1 MDPQTNIAPGSVN
14 PETTGATDTFSEQV
28 AAEKSVSEENFNQSQ
43 LATSQ
48 HNRRILYY
56 VIWAVLLLL
65 LLSAVAGGSY
75 ILWRNRQG
83 LAENLGIGNLFNPTR
98 IDIKSPQATIDVGGG
113 DGLLTVNG
121 SQLITGDLTV
131 NGTITGDGSGLT
143 NIQAGL
149 PPFVAFTNRNNQLFF
164 GNNQLFRNNLNS
176 TTALAVQQSSGNPVF
191 SVDTVNNKGKF
202 NNGLEVGNI
211 ANLQGSI
218 FYDPFFGIGGN
229 VYKSFAVA
237 SEITSVQSG
246 VTYTASGNEFLIN
259 PQNDPYPGANLFAS
273 TYGAAKIAEGNPYNY
288 VTVAGSLSSL
298 VHAGSGLVEQAVGN
312 VNIVGNDGPGTIAVA
327 ANGTFTSTISYK
339 DPGAD
344 PLKGAILTS
353 AGVLS
358 LNPSVLPGAT
368 AVIGMSSG
376 ITAGNCQG
384 FIDAKTLA
392 NILLPPP
399 GIPVNCVGSQ
409 YSPNI
414 LQQVGLTVLNQD
426 ASASTNANIYSQGV
440 SSVNYLEGGTS
451 LGACSSILL
460 SQLPL
465 STNPCSGIA
474 GKSAI
479 AGPKLVVN
487 GLNVLDASSAAII
500 TTGWTDNSPTFL
512 PMPGPPVWN
521 DGKGLVVQAGGAAQT
536 SNLQE
541 WQNSTGT
548 ALSVVTAN
556 GSLAIGASSATNRLS
571 VVDTTPGDDTPAN
584 FTGASGTC
592 TVDTLGGGWS
602 CVSDEKLKENIL
614 QINSAGDI
622 IDQLRG
628 VTFAWKSDE
637 EKSQVSGFIAQEV
650 QKVLPGLVNEL
661 EDGTLSLNKDG
672 MIPYL
677 VEAVKENNGKIS
689 SINTQL
695 AEQGIKL
702 DSLSEEFTKLAER
715 ITGVE
720 NKVEILETK
729 VINQEQ
735 RIRDLESKINTD
747 STSSP

>member
-131 NGTITGDGSGLT
+131 NGDTNIGGNLTAASFIGDGSQLT
-143 NIQAGL
+143 GVSADL

-164 GNNQLFRNNLNS
+164 GNNQLFRNNSDS
-176 TTALAVQQSSGNPVF
+176 TTALTVQQSSGNQVF
-191 SVDTVNNKGKF
+191 GVDTVNNKAKV

-218 FYDPFFGIGGN
+218 FNDPYFGIGGN
-229 VYKSFAVA
+229 IYKSMVVA
-237 SEITSVQSG
+237 SEITNNQPG

-259 PQNDPYPGANLFAS
+259 PQNDPVSGGNLFAAS
-273 TYGAAKIAEGNPYNY
+273 YSGAKIAPENSRDFI
-288 VTVAGSLSSL
+288 TVAGSLSSL
-298 VHAGSGLVEQAVGN
+298 LHSGTGLVQQAVGQ
-312 VNIVGNDGPGTIAVA
+312 VNIVGNEGSGTIAIA
-327 ANGTFTSTISYK
+327 ANSSYSTTLGGS
-339 DPGAD
+339 GS
-344 PLKGAILTS
+344 ILAS
-353 AGVLS
+353 AGVLA
-358 LNPSVLPGAT
+358 LNPSIGTSAT
-368 AVIGMSSG
+368 GSILVNSA
-376 ITAGNCQG
+376 ITAGNCQA
-384 FIDAKTLA
+384 FIDIKAYL
-392 NILLPPP
+392 
-399 GIPVNCVGSQ
+399 GIPGGCVGSQ
-409 YSPNI
+409 YSTNI
-414 LQQVGLTVLNQD
+414 TQQIGLSVLNQD
-426 ASASTNANIYSQGV
+426 ASATSNINIYSEGPE
-440 SSVNYLEGGTS
+440 SVNYFEGVTS
-451 LGACSSILL
+451 FGACSPGLVSIIPPTGPPAPNC
-460 SQLPL
+460 SLPL
-465 STNPCSGIA
+465 IGENVA
-474 GKSAI
+474 
-479 AGPKLVVN
+479 AGPKLAVGAVT
-487 GLNVLDASSAAII
+487 GIDASAIAQV
-500 TTGWTDNSPTFL
+500 TTGYIDYLTSLWADT
-512 PMPGPPVWN
+512 
-521 DGKGLVVQAGGAAQT
+521 KGLVVQAGDAAQS
-536 SNLQE
+536 SNLTE
-541 WQNSTGT
+541 WQDSTGT
-548 ALSVVTAN
+548 ALSVVAADGSVGIGTSTPAN
-556 GSLAIGASSATNRLS
+556 KLDVT
-571 VVDTTPGDDTPAN
+571 DTSNDTPAN

-592 TVDTLGGGWS
+592 TVDTFGGGWS

-614 QINSAGDI
+614 QINSASDI

-735 RIRDLESKINTD
+735 RIRDLESKINTNT
-747 STSSP
+747 TSSP

>member
-1 MDPQTNIAPGSVN
+1 VDPQTNIAPGSVN

-121 SQLITGDLTV
+121 SQLVTGDLTV
-131 NGTITGDGSGLT
+131 NGDTNIGGNLTAASFIGDGSQLT
-143 NIQAGL
+143 GVSADL

-164 GNNQLFRNNLNS
+164 GNNQLFRNNS
-176 TTALAVQQSSGNPVF
+176 DSATALTVQQSSGNQVF
-191 SVDTVNNKGKF
+191 GVDTLNNKAKA

-211 ANLQGSI
+211 ASLQGSI
-218 FYDPFFGIGGN
+218 FNDPFFGIGGN
-229 VYKSFAVA
+229 IYKNLAVA
-237 SEITSVQSG
+237 SEITNNQPG
-246 VTYTASGNEFLIN
+246 VTYTASGSEFLIN
-259 PQNDPYPGANLFAS
+259 PQNDPYTGGNLFAAS
-273 TYGAAKIAEGNPYNY
+273 YSGAKIAPGNPHNFI
-288 VTVAGSLSSL
+288 TVAGSLSSL
-298 VHAGSGLVEQAVGN
+298 VHAGNGLVEQAVGQ
-312 VNIVGNDGPGTIAVA
+312 VNIVGNEGPGIIAVA
-327 ANGTFTSTISYK
+327 ANSSYSTTLSYAGTGFEGS
-339 DPGAD
+339 
-344 PLKGAILTS
+344 ILTS
-353 AGVLS
+353 TGVLA
-358 LNPSVLPGAT
+358 LNPSILPTAT
-368 AVIGMSSG
+368 GKILINSG
-376 ITAGNCQG
+376 ITAGNCQA
-384 FIDAKTLA
+384 FIDAKAYL
-392 NILLPPP
+392 
-399 GIPVNCVGSQ
+399 GIPGGCVGTQ
-409 YSPNI
+409 YSANVY
-414 LQQVGLTVLNQD
+414 QNVGLSVLNQD
-426 ASASTNANIYSQGV
+426 ASSLLNVNIYSEGPA
-440 SSVNYLEGGTS
+440 STNYLEGGTIF
-451 LGACSSILL
+451 GACSPLLL
-460 SQLPL
+460 SQIPE
-465 STNPCSGIA
+465 TVPGATCSGFT
-474 GKSAI
+474 GKNVTS
-479 AGPKLVVN
+479 GPKIAVGDVTSVDL
-487 GLNVLDASSAAII
+487 SSIAQF
-500 TTGWTDNSPTFL
+500 TTGWTDSSTTI
-512 PMPGPPVWN
+512 WN
-521 DGKGLVVQAGGAAQT
+521 DSKGLVVKAGNVAQT

-541 WQNSTGT
+541 WQDSTGS
-548 ALSVVTAN
+548 ALSVVAADGSVGIGTSTPAN
-556 GSLAIGASSATNRLS
+556 KLDVT
-571 VVDTTPGDDTPAN
+571 DTSDDTPAS
-584 FTGASGTC
+584 FTGTSGTC
-592 TVDTLGGGWS
+592 TVDTFGGGWS

-614 QINSAGDI
+614 QINSASDI

-695 AEQGIKL
+695 VEQGIRL
-702 DSLSEEFTKLAER
+702 DSLSEEFSKLAER

-720 NKVEILETK
+720 NKVEILESK

-735 RIRDLESKINTD
+735 RIRDLESKINTE

>member
-1 MDPQTNIAPGSVN
+1 MDPQTNIVPGSVN
-14 PETTGATDTFSEQV
+14 PEATGATDTFSEQV

-131 NGTITGDGSGLT
+131 NGDANIGGNLTAASFIGDGSQLT
-143 NIQAGL
+143 GVSADL

-164 GNNQLFRNNLNS
+164 GNNQLFRNNSDS
-176 TTALAVQQSSGNPVF
+176 TTALTVQQSNGNQVF
-191 SVDTVNNKGKF
+191 GVDTLNNKAKV

-218 FYDPFFGIGGN
+218 FNDPFFGIGGN
-229 VYKSFAVA
+229 IYKNLAVA
-237 SEITSVQSG
+237 SEITNNQPG
-246 VTYTASGNEFLIN
+246 VTYTASGSEFLIN
-259 PQNDPYPGANLFAS
+259 PQNDPYTGGNLFAAS
-273 TYGAAKIAEGNPYNY
+273 YSGAKIAPGNPYNY
-288 VTVAGSLSSL
+288 ITVAGSLSSL
-298 VHAGSGLVEQAVGN
+298 VHAGNGLVEQAVGQ
-312 VNIVGNDGPGTIAVA
+312 VNIVGNEGPGVIAVA
-327 ANGTFTSTISYK
+327 ANSSYSTTLSYAGTGLEGS
-339 DPGAD
+339 
-344 PLKGAILTS
+344 ILTS
-353 AGVLS
+353 TGVLA
-358 LNPSVLPGAT
+358 LNPSILPTAT
-368 AVIGMSSG
+368 GTILVNSG
-376 ITAGNCQG
+376 ITAGNCQA
-384 FIDAKTLA
+384 FIDAKAFL
-392 NILLPPP
+392 
-399 GIPVNCVGSQ
+399 GIPGGCVGTQ
-409 YSPNI
+409 YSPNV
-414 LQQVGLTVLNQD
+414 LQNVGLSVLNQD
-426 ASASTNANIYSQGV
+426 ASSSLNVNIYSEGPA
-440 SSVNYLEGGTS
+440 STNYLEGTTAFGICSPVLLSAIPETVPGPTCSGYTGKTVTS
-451 LGACSSILL
+451 GPKMLVGGPSVVDTSSIA
-460 SQLPL
+460 Q
-465 STNPCSGIA
+465 
-474 GKSAI
+474 
-479 AGPKLVVN
+479 
-487 GLNVLDASSAAII
+487 I
-500 TTGWTDNSPTFL
+500 TTGWIDTTAMVPT
-512 PMPGPPVWN
+512 WN

-536 SNLQE
+536 SNLTE
-541 WQNSTGT
+541 WQDSTGS
-548 ALSVVTAN
+548 ALSVVAADGSVGIGTSTPAN
-556 GSLAIGASSATNRLS
+556 KLDVT
-571 VVDTTPGDDTPAN
+571 DTSDDTPAN

-614 QINSAGDI
+614 QINSASDI

-735 RIRDLESKINTD
+735 RIRDLESKINTNT
-747 STSSP
+747 TSSP